1 MIWKPTRTYVGLLP
15 APLPAAL
22 TCTSPAMF
30 LWNNYKQALQI
41 IKETPNLIARAM
53 KDLGISGEGVFE
65 SWLVEERQ
73 YLQGLKKEPV
83 EETLQMEYYQK
94 LANLWS
100 SE

>member
-1 MIWKPTRTYVGLLP
+1 
-15 APLPAAL
+15 
-22 TCTSPAMF
+22 MF

-83 EETLQMEYYQK
+83 EETLQMEYYRK